1 MENNRK
7 SKITKVFMVSVIF
20 CVLFTI
26 WGILPESLIGAAS
39 LGNVTAQAQSFVS
52 DGFGWL
58 YLLGMSAFLIIAI
71 FLIFSRFGSIRLG
84 KDSDRP
90 EYGLI
95 SWFAMLFSAGMGIGL
110 VFWGV
115 SEPLTHFHTPPV
127 ATDDPTEAARLAMR
141 YSFFHWGLHPWALYA
156 IVGLAIAYSTF
167 RKGRPATIGD
177 TVASLMKPQFASAG
191 KGTVEI
197 LAIVA
202 TAFGVATS
210 LGLGAQQISG
220 GLNFLTSSIPNSFAT
235 QMIIIVIVSV
245 LYMMS
250 AASGL
255 DKGIVRLS
263 NANIVLAVLLM
274 VAVLFLGP
282 FSFIMDLFVQTT
294 GAYLQNL
301 PVMSFRA
308 SAFNPDERGWIND
321 WTIFYWAWWIS
332 WSPFVGTFIARVSK
346 GRTIR
351 EFVIGIML
359 VPTIFGLLWF
369 SVFGGS
375 AIWNELF
382 QNVNLITTINDKG
395 VETGMFA
402 LFETFGGLG
411 TFLSI
416 VAVFL
421 ITTFF
426 ITSAD
431 SATYVLG
438 MLSSGGSLMPSLRIK
453 LAWGV
458 LQSSIAAVL
467 LYAGGLSALQAA
479 SVLAAFPFIFVVGM
493 MIIALFKELSDE
505 PDAQK
510 EVTDLKQ
517 DA

>member
-1 MENNRK
+1 
-7 SKITKVFMVSVIF
+7 
-20 CVLFTI
+20 
-26 WGILPESLIGAAS
+26 
-39 LGNVTAQAQSFVS
+39 
-52 DGFGWL
+52 
-58 YLLGMSAFLIIAI
+58 
-71 FLIFSRFGSIRLG
+71 
-84 KDSDRP
+84 
-90 EYGLI
+90 
-95 SWFAMLFSAGMGIGL
+95 
-110 VFWGV
+110 
-115 SEPLTHFHTPPV
+115 
-127 ATDDPTEAARLAMR
+127 
-141 YSFFHWGLHPWALYA
+141 
-156 IVGLAIAYSTF
+156 
-167 RKGRPATIGD
+167 
-177 TVASLMKPQFASAG
+177 
-191 KGTVEI
+191 
-197 LAIVA
+197 
-202 TAFGVATS
+202 
-210 LGLGAQQISG
+210 
-220 GLNFLTSSIPNSFAT
+220 
-235 QMIIIVIVSV
+235 
-245 LYMMS
+245 
-250 AASGL
+250 
-255 DKGIVRLS
+255 
-263 NANIVLAVLLM
+263 
-274 VAVLFLGP
+274 
-282 FSFIMDLFVQTT
+282 
-294 GAYLQNL
+294 
-301 PVMSFRA
+301 
-308 SAFNPDERGWIND
+308 
-321 WTIFYWAWWIS
+321 WIS

-382 QNVNLITTINDKG
+382 QNVNLITTVNDKG

-493 MIIALFKELSDE
+493 MILALFKELSDE